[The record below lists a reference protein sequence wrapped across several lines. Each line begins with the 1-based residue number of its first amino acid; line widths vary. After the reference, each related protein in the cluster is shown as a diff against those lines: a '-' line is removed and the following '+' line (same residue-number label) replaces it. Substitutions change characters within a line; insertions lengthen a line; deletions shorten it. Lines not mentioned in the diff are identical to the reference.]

1 MLTATKLVGAL
12 LLALTSLYS
21 THLFLSVKTSPY
33 LGAEIYYVNTILGF
47 LVGWRSIGFDPGFG
61 GIWSIVSG
69 LRGSVLLVFVSAVV
83 FGAWTVAIKLEKF
96 FIHEFG
102 DVLVQWYKATLGY
115 FSLISDPKILL
126 VLFIGGCLSGIGAG
140 LANRYW
146 T

>member
-21 THLFLSVKTSPY
+21 THLFLSVNTTPY
-33 LGAEIYYVNTILGF
+33 LGVEIYYMNTILGF

-69 LRGSVLLVFVSAVV
+69 LRACVLLVFISAIT

-96 FIHEFG
+96 FIREFG
-102 DVLVQWYKATLGY
+102 DVLVSWYDATIGY

-146 T
+146 A

>member
-1 MLTATKLVGAL
+1 MLTATKLVGAI

-21 THLFLSVKTSPY
+21 THLFLSVNTTPY
-33 LGAEIYYVNTILGF
+33 LGVEIYYMNTILGF

-69 LRGSVLLVFVSAVV
+69 LRACVLLVLISAIT

-96 FIHEFG
+96 FIREFG
-102 DVLVQWYKATLGY
+102 DVLVSWYDATIGY
-115 FSLISDPKILL
+115 FGLLSDPKILL

-140 LANRYW
+140 IANRYW
-146 T
+146 V